1 MDDEL
6 KAIQADLDDVLERLG
21 AYLGEDED
29 ERSRPADLLASVLH
43 RYAQCIHPKNN
54 QPLATLSE
62 TIDRVTEAWEDS
74 DIRRAEYREEYG
86 EGAGDLLASMQDVAG
101 TVAPRFYDCCDVS
114 IAVYRYRARLDRYL
128 GEGVSLPEKQKIP
141 KNAELL
147 SLYDAAVQEAMMLYW
162 KCPERFVVNLSTAEI
177 GKESVF
183 EHVAPKYGLEPKT
196 LYNRYNSELSGDVKA
211 RLAKRAREK
220 RRAR

>member
-6 KAIQADLDDVLERLG
+6 KAIQAELDDVLERLDV
-21 AYLGEDED
+21 YLGVDED
-29 ERSRPADLLASVLH
+29 ERSAPADLLASVLH
-43 RYAQCIHPKNN
+43 QYAQCMHPKNN

-62 TIDRVTEAWEDS
+62 TIERVIEAREDS
-74 DIRRAEYREEYG
+74 DIRRAEYHEEYG

-101 TVAPRFYDCCDVS
+101 AVAPRFYDRSDV
-114 IAVYRYRARLDRYL
+114 IVAVCRYRARQDRYL
-128 GEGVSLPEKQKIP
+128 GEGVSLPAKQKIP
-141 KNAELL
+141 KNAKLL
-147 SLYDAAVQEAMMLYW
+147 ALYDAAVQEAMMLYW

-177 GKESVF
+177 GRESVF

-220 RRAR
+220 RRPR